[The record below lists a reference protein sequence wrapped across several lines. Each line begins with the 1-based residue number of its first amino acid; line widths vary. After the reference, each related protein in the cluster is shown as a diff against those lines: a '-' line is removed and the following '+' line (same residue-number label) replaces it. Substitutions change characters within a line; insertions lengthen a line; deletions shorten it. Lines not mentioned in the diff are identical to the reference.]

1 MNVRVQEVSWE
12 SHQTELRAVRNTVF
26 IEEQNVPRELE
37 WDGMDETSIHFIAE
51 TSDGD
56 VIGTAR
62 LMPSGQI
69 GRMAILNSYR
79 GHGIGRR
86 MLEMA
91 IHSAHRSGMKEV
103 FLHAQSYALE
113 FYLKAGFIP
122 DGLEFEEAGI
132 PHRSMTRS
140 TEDHERSIR

>member
-1 MNVRVQEVSWE
+1 MNVHVYEVSWE
-12 SHQTELRAVRNTVF
+12 SHQTELRAVRNAVF
-26 IEEQNVPRELE
+26 IEEQNVPRDLE

-69 GRMAILNSYR
+69 GRMAILISYR

-86 MLEMA
+86 MLDMA
-91 IHSAHRSGMKEV
+91 IQSAHRSGMKEV

-140 TEDHERSIR
+140 TGDRERSIR

>member
-1 MNVRVQEVSWE
+1 MNVHVYEVSWE
-12 SHQTELRAVRNTVF
+12 SHQTELRAVRNAVF
-26 IEEQNVPRELE
+26 IEEQNVPRDLE

-69 GRMAILNSYR
+69 GRMAILISYR

-86 MLEMA
+86 MLDMA
-91 IHSAHRSGMKEV
+91 IQSAHRSGMKEV

-113 FYLKAGFIP
+113 FYLKSSKKRAFHT
-122 DGLEFEEAGI
+122 AQ
-132 PHRSMTRS
+132 
-140 TEDHERSIR
+140 

>member
-1 MNVRVQEVSWE
+1 MNVHVHEVSWE
-12 SHQTELRAVRNTVF
+12 SHQTELRAVRNAVF
-26 IEEQNVPRELE
+26 IEEQNVPRDLE
-37 WDGMDETSIHFIAE
+37 WDGMDETSIHFIAA

-69 GRMAILNSYR
+69 GRMAILISYR

-91 IHSAHRSGMKEV
+91 IQSAHRTGMKEV

-122 DGLEFEEAGI
+122 DGPEFEEAGI

>member
-1 MNVRVQEVSWE
+1 LNVHVYEVSWE
-12 SHQTELRAVRNTVF
+12 SHQTELRAVRNAVF
-26 IEEQNVPRELE
+26 IEEQNVPRDLE

-69 GRMAILNSYR
+69 GRMAILISYR

-91 IHSAHRSGMKEV
+91 IQSAHRTGMKEV